1 MRVVLD
7 ANVFVSALI
16 SSQGAPARVVA
27 RWRDEAFDIV
37 VSPAILSELET
48 VLHYPRLQQRYN
60 LPDQDIRRFIQL
72 LRKFAVEVSP
82 VEELDVVKQ
91 DAADNRYL
99 ECALAGGASVIVTGD
114 RHLLDLGQ
122 YETIHIL
129 SPAGFLA
136 FLELS

>member
-16 SSQGAPARVVA
+16 SREGAPAEVLA
-27 RWRDEAFDIV
+27 RWQDGAFDVV
-37 VSPAILSELET
+37 VSPAILAELER
-48 VLHYPRLQQRYN
+48 VLHYPRLQQKYN
-60 LPDQDIRRFIQL
+60 LPDRDMQRFIQL
-72 LRKFAVEVSP
+72 LRRFAVVVSL

-114 RHLLDLGQ
+114 RHLLDLQ
-122 YETIHIL
+122 HYETIEIL

-136 FLELS
+136 FQELG

>member
-16 SSQGAPARVVA
+16 SGRGAPAAVLA
-27 RWRDEAFDIV
+27 SWREEAFDIV
-37 VSPAILSELET
+37 VSPAILGELERI
-48 VLHYPRLQQRYN
+48 LHYPRLRQEYK
-60 LPDQDIRRFIQL
+60 LPNADIGRFLQL
-72 LRKFAVEVSP
+72 LREFAVEVSP
-82 VEELDVVKQ
+82 VEELDVVKE

-114 RHLLDLGQ
+114 HHLLDLGQ
-122 YETIHIL
+122 YEGIHIL

-136 FLELS
+136 FLELT